1 MKKIVVTVAYPAGK
15 PATSLPPMDPDELGP
30 LLRDLVWRMSISS
43 EFVGIYL
50 TRADPLKFLP
60 ERR

>member
-1 MKKIVVTVAYPAGK
+1 
-15 PATSLPPMDPDELGP
+15 MDPDELGP